1 MLHLKSSNGFENIVS
16 LDVYSSVYSN
26 TIGDD
31 QFTPNFNSD
40 NTPNSF
46 YIRLIEQTTQKEYW
60 SLLKSMENNFPR
72 SRQFSFYL
80 DDHVEEF
87 HININTTGLFD
98 YEIYFGNALAT
109 NKDDSVIAGLVT
121 NGIALVHNDNWTN
134 DYFQNAPSGVDELI
148 IPTTISYNG

>member
-40 NTPNSF
+40 YTPNSY

-80 DDHVEEF
+80 YQHQ
-87 HININTTGLFD
+87 
-98 YEIYFGNALAT
+98 
-109 NKDDSVIAGLVT
+109 
-121 NGIALVHNDNWTN
+121 HNW
-134 DYFQNAPSGVDELI
+134 FI
-148 IPTTISYNG
+148 